1 MINTHPPELL
11 LLAMLAEII
20 NEHTKAVWSS
30 VWGGAAPTLS
40 AVMYKDPAKI
50 IVKRRDVNDKPNKQ

>member
-30 VWGGAAPTLS
+30 VWGGAAPTLY

>member
-1 MINTHPPELL
+1 MDTHLPELL

-20 NEHTKAVWSS
+20 NEHIKAVWSS
-30 VWGGAAPTLS
+30 VWGGAAPTLY

-50 IVKRRDVNDKPNKQ
+50 IVKRRDVNDKSNKQ

>member
-1 MINTHPPELL
+1 MGAHLPELL

-20 NEHTKAVWSS
+20 NEHIKAVWCL
-30 VWGGAAPTLS
+30 VRGGAAPTLY

-50 IVKRRDVNDKPNKQ
+50 IVKRKGVNDKPNKQ